1 MTKRQRRSSSRS
13 SAEAARRRRRR
24 RLAVARKALAR
35 ILFPARRDVFV
46 FSEIVSRQP
55 EVARVLS

>member
-1 MTKRQRRSSSRS
+1 MTRRQRRSSSRS
-13 SAEAARRRRRR
+13 SGEASRRRRR
-24 RLAVARKALAR
+24 RLAAARKALAR
-35 ILFPARRDVFV
+35 ILFPERRDVFV